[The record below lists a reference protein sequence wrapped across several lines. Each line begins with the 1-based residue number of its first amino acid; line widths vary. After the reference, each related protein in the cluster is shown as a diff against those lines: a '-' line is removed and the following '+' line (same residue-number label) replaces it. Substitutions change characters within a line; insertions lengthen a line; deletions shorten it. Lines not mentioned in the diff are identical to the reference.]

1 MTLTERIIKMKFNE
15 FRQRLTLQHEGETN
29 LLVRKANYTDG
40 EEYHTD
46 DIIKEGKI
54 VTDLTI
60 GFLKLFDFI
69 DLDIVDGSLTGLA
82 GDGYWL
88 AIAPNGA
95 TFMIQDLDNR
105 RNN

>member
-1 MTLTERIIKMKFNE
+1 MKFTE
-15 FRQRLTLQHEGETN
+15 FKASLDLQHEGKTN
-29 LLVRKANYTDG
+29 LLVRKANYTDN
-40 EEYHTD
+40 EYCHTD
-46 DIIKEGKI
+46 DIIREGKI
-54 VTDLTI
+54 VVDSTI

-82 GDGYWL
+82 GEGYWL

-95 TFMIQDLDNR
+95 TFLIQDLDNR